1 MLKVDI
7 AKFMLNLLTSHCGGD
22 GVSLA
27 GPMSSFF
34 IFLWLSFFCW
44 LLPPPFRA
52 PLSSSQYSLTYSQ
65 NTESSFLTVVCLLY
79 FYCLVLSKK
88 EKFTT

>member
-34 IFLWLSFFCW
+34 IFLWFSFFAGYYHHHR
-44 LLPPPFRA
+44 LERL
-52 PLSSSQYSLTYSQ
+52 
-65 NTESSFLTVVCLLY
+65 CLLLGIHLLTHRTQRVP
-79 FYCLVLSKK
+79 FLLLSVCSI
-88 EKFTT
+88 FTALS